1 MQSKVSQ
8 SQEMCGTRTLDLW
21 IMRQPLIPLSYQ
33 PGTTVCFF
41 LRFHPLEVG
50 LESKDLS
57 SPVWNSYP
65 GLVDHET
72 ASHPTE
78 LSARYN
84 SLLFLDL
91 SSSGS

>member
-1 MQSKVSQ
+1 
-8 SQEMCGTRTLDLW
+8 
-21 IMRQPLIPLSYQ
+21 MRQPLILLSYL
-33 PGTTVCFF
+33 PGTAACFF
-41 LRFHPLEVG
+41 LTFHRLEVG

-84 SLLFLDL
+84 SLLFLDI
-91 SSSGS
+91 SSTGSWS